1 MSFFCS
7 ISGEPPLD
15 PVVSTKSGHVYERR
29 LILKYINENGT
40 DPITGEKLE
49 ESDLI
54 GVKANPKSAP
64 PRPPNATSIPVL
76 LQTLQNEWDAA
87 MLETF
92 ALRQQYNSLRQELSY
107 ALYTQDAAQR
117 VVARLLKERD
127 AAREA
132 LSSVAATMNVEVPSQ
147 GDVDMGEAAQE
158 AGGLPADTLKQID
171 ETHQKLSALR
181 KKRKAPEGYATAAD
195 VKGYTG
201 KHTIP
206 SLHSPSPAGIT
217 ALAVSTANPEQFLT
231 GGNDKIVQLYDRS
244 TDKVLATLK
253 GHTKK
258 VTHVAFRER
267 EGDPTLVLSA
277 SADKIAKVWAHDSAS
292 GEYIPKATIRTH
304 KGELTGLVVHPTS
317 SLLALGSTDRT
328 WSLHDLTTFSQ
339 VFRSPEADEP
349 LTSLSIHP
357 DGTLVAVGTPGG
369 AIQVFDIRSGA
380 VAASLQPEGAAPFT
394 VNTLSFSENGYHLA
408 APDSL
413 ASVAVWDLRKPKVA
427 KSIALGDAFR
437 VHRVKYDASAG
448 FLGVAGSEGLRVF
461 AHKTWEELV
470 RFEEGGE
477 VADFAFAADGSE
489 IWGATGREVR
499 VWGAAV

>member
-7 ISGEPPLD
+7 ISGEPPQD
-15 PVVSTKSGHVYERR
+15 PVVSSKSGHVYERR
-29 LILKYINENGT
+29 LITKYITENGT
-40 DPITGEKLE
+40 DPITGDKLE
-49 ESDLI
+49 EADLI
-54 GVKANPKSAP
+54 SVKPNPKAAA
-64 PRPPNATSIPVL
+64 PRPPNATSIPAL
-76 LQTLQNEWDAA
+76 LQTLQNEWDAT

-107 ALYTQDAAQR
+107 ALYQQDAAQR
-117 VVARLLKERD
+117 VVARLIKERD

-132 LSSVAATMNVEVPSQ
+132 LSSVAATMNVEAPAAG
-147 GDVDMGEAAQE
+147 GDVDMAEVAQE
-158 AGGLPADTLKQID
+158 AGGLPAEVLKQID
-171 ETHQKLSALR
+171 ETHQKLSAAR
-181 KKRKAPEGYATAAD
+181 KKRKAPAGYATAAD
-195 VKGYTG
+195 VKGYTN

-217 ALAVSTANPEQFLT
+217 SLAVSTANPEQFVT
-231 GGNDKIVQLYDRS
+231 GGNDKVVQIYDKN
-244 TDKVLATLK
+244 TDKVLAQLK

-258 VTHVAFRER
+258 ITHVAFRER
-267 EGDPTLVLSA
+267 EDETTLVLSA

-304 KGELTGLVVHPTS
+304 KGELTGLAVHPTS
-317 SLLALGSTDRT
+317 TLLALSSADRT
-328 WSLHDLTTFSQ
+328 WSLHDLTNFSQ
-339 VFRSPEADEP
+339 VLRSAEADEP
-349 LTSLSIHP
+349 LTALSIHP

-369 AIQVFDIRSGA
+369 TIQVFDIRSGA
-380 VAASLQPEGAAPFT
+380 GAAPFT

-427 KSIALGDAFR
+427 KTLALGDAFK
-437 VHRVKYDASAG
+437 VNHVAYDASAG
-448 FLGVAGSEGLRVF
+448 FLGVAGNEGLRVF
-461 AHKTWEELV
+461 AHKTWEELA

-477 VADFAFAADGSE
+477 VADFVFGADGKE

-499 VWGAAV
+499 IWGVAA